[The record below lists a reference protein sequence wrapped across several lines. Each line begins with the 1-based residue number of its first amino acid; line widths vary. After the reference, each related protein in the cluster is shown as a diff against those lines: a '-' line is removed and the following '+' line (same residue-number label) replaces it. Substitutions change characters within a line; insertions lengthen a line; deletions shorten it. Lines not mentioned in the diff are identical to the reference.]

1 MCCCDKFLIRNIVLY
16 PATNLKGLLF
26 KRNTVS
32 RAALIWPW
40 IHLCQNWVGDL
51 LFSILTYCY
60 GQTHC
65 KCLTFSFGAHYISN
79 FRLMLDDLDIS
90 HIRSA
95 ICSLYQFD
103 FMSNDASGSSLH
115 PVDILRSSLKYI
127 FKTWGLWSCVVALHI
142 LLYNLSQST
151 LQTCSPNAD
160 ILKLS
165 VEGVQWYYHTKVS
178 WWHWILDMK

>member
-1 MCCCDKFLIRNIVLY
+1 MTCYLAIRWQHFKLTIY
-16 PATNLKGLLF
+16 SLLF
-26 KRNTVS
+26 VFSESDVDEHITNHTLLWTNAFQVLDFYFWNSLDLQFQIDARWPRKR
-32 RAALIWPW
+32 
-40 IHLCQNWVGDL
+40 
-51 LFSILTYCY
+51 
-60 GQTHC
+60 
-65 KCLTFSFGAHYISN
+65 
-79 FRLMLDDLDIS
+79 LDIS

-115 PVDILRSSLKYI
+115 PVDILRSSLKYS

-151 LQTCSPNAD
+151 LQTCSPNVD

-178 WWHWILDMK
+178 WWHWILDNEVGI